1 MSRGRVY
8 LLLGIVLAAIS
19 AVLVYTTIQGAR
31 PKPVPTRAVLV
42 AAQVIPPRTYVTTEN
57 SKTLFA
63 VADWPIEIV
72 PGGALA
78 SPTQAL
84 NHVVVGNVEKGAPVF
99 VTNLSTDQTNGQTGL
114 SIDIPAGDVAL
125 SIPVS
130 AVNAAGGA
138 ISPGDYIDMLVSVK
152 APDTLNPTGDGT
164 AGNTSLAAANST
176 SAAGKPATAGAK
188 PAAATP
194 PAATTADATAAAGDQ
209 PGAQTISLTTLQ
221 HVKVIAMGQNIGAG
235 TQAAAAKGAAPTS
248 NAAAPT
254 MTLLLSHQDALLV
267 KYAKD
272 SGSTIDVVLRRYDDK
287 DTATTKPVDLN
298 YFLNQFGYHVIAP
311 NQPAK

>member
-19 AVLVYTTIQGAR
+19 AVLVYTSIQGAR
-31 PKPVPTRAVLV
+31 PKPVPTRSVLV
-42 AAQVIPPRTYVTTEN
+42 AAQVIPPRTYVTPEN
-57 SKTLFA
+57 SPTLFA
-63 VADWPIEIV
+63 VANWPIAIV

-84 NHVVVGNVEKGAPVF
+84 NHVVVANVEKGAPVF

-130 AVNAAGGA
+130 AVTAAGGA
-138 ISPGDYIDMLVSVK
+138 IAPGDYIDMLVSVK
-152 APDTLNPTGDGT
+152 APDTLNPAGDGT
-164 AGNTSLAAANST
+164 PRNPADSAPGPAAAANSA
-176 SAAGKPATAGAK
+176 SPAGRPAAGST
-188 PAAATP
+188 PAAP
-194 PAATTADATAAAGDQ
+194 TADPNSAAGDQ
-209 PGAQTISLTTLQ
+209 AGAQTISLTTLQ
-221 HVKVIAMGQNIGAG
+221 RVKVIAMGQNFGGG
-235 TQAAAAKGAAPTS
+235 TQAAATKGAPSES
-248 NAAAPT
+248 NAGAPT
-254 MTLLLSHQDALLV
+254 MTLLLSHQEALLV

-298 YFLNQFGYHVIAP
+298 YFLNQFGYHLIAP

>member
-8 LLLGIVLAAIS
+8 LLLGVVLAVIS
-19 AVLVYTTIQGAR
+19 AVLVYSTIQGAR
-31 PKPVPTRAVLV
+31 PKPVPTRQVLV
-42 AAQVIPPRTYVTTEN
+42 AAQAIPPRTFITADN

-63 VADWPIEIV
+63 VANWPVEIV
-72 PGGALA
+72 PGGTLA
-78 SPTQAL
+78 SPTQTL
-84 NHVVVGNVEKGAPVF
+84 NHVIVSTIEKGAPVF
-99 VTNLSTDQTNGQTGL
+99 ATNLSTDQTAGQTGL

-125 SIPVS
+125 SIPIS

-152 APDTLNPTGDGT
+152 APDTLNP
-164 AGNTSLAAANST
+164 
-176 SAAGKPATAGAK
+176 
-188 PAAATP
+188 
-194 PAATTADATAAAGDQ
+194 ADATAAASAT
-209 PGAQTISLTTLQ
+209 PGKTPTPSPAKAPSTSADTSASGGAGTPLAGTQTISLTTLQ
-221 HVKVIAMGQNIGAG
+221 HVKVIAMGQNITAAD
-235 TQAAAAKGAAPTS
+235 QAPAAKGAPAPVS

-272 SGSTIDVVLRRYDDK
+272 SGSIIDVVLRRYDDT
-287 DTATTKPVDLN
+287 DTSSTKPVDLN
-298 YFLNQFGYHVIAP
+298 YFLAQYGYHLVAP